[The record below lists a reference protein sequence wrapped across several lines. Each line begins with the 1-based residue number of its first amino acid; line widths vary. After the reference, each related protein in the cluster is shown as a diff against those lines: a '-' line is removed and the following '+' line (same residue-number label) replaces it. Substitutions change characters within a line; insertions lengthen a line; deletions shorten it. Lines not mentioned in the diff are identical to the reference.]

1 MNKCPECGKPTD
13 NELRACKG
21 HCSYLRMTGHDEIII
36 GDIKTT
42 MSCNCCDDCRELCH
56 QDMMEEYKD
65 IKIMKAKDLITQ
77 LQKLDPEGELELV
90 ANTNDGYAYTVWS
103 ADKGICN
110 EGILSDEGEV
120 NCIVLDATT

>member
-1 MNKCPECGKPTD
+1 MKTK
-13 NELRACKG
+13 ELIA
-21 HCSYLRMTGHDEIII
+21 
-36 GDIKTT
+36 
-42 MSCNCCDDCRELCH
+42 
-56 QDMMEEYKD
+56 
-65 IKIMKAKDLITQ
+65 Q
-77 LQKLDPEGELELV
+77 LQKVDPEGELELV